1 VSNEESLLAT
11 VAHGPHAHGQEHDR
25 RAIFACCLRGQSYG
39 LRHSEDV
46 TLLPWTQRYAAPG
59 PVPGVPSWMLGLLS
73 VQGTVQAIVDLGAF
87 LGLGMATPDDETR
100 LVFLRRDDIYVGLLV
115 DASSV
120 VRYLDDPLSPTPVS
134 SPAPAPREFGSPL
147 VVAVARVEGED
158 VRVLDGGALLDAL
171 VRALDPLEVAGVA
184 IATTVTSSGV
194 TDALAAT
201 LTPNPWLTGS
211 SNPSRGFDGPAR
223 LPDRG
228 RGEHGQPSPPAHA
241 DPSLGSAEP
250 TAQPALPTAGEGSK
264 GHDPR
269 TGALARP
276 ALTVRGH
283 NGSHNGG
290 HSAGSETTDA

>member
-1 VSNEESLLAT
+1 MSNEESQPAT
-11 VAHGPHAHGQEHDR
+11 VAHDPHAHGQEHDR
-25 RAIFACCLRGQSYG
+25 RAIFACRLRGQSYG
-39 LRHSEDV
+39 LRHNGDV
-46 TLLPWTQRYAAPG
+46 TLLPWTQRYVAPG
-59 PVPGVPSWMLGLLS
+59 PVPGVPSWMLGLLG

-115 DASSV
+115 DATSV
-120 VRYLDDPLSPTPVS
+120 VRYLDDPQSPTPMS
-134 SPAPAPREFGSPL
+134 SPAPAPSAAQAPGEVGSPL

-211 SNPSRGFDGPAR
+211 SNPRLGFDGPALSPAVGR
-223 LPDRG
+223 GEHGAPLTLSPSPDRG
-228 RGEHGQPSPPAHA
+228 RGEH
-241 DPSLGSAEP
+241 
-250 TAQPALPTAGEGSK
+250 
-264 GHDPR
+264 
-269 TGALARP
+269 RP
-276 ALTVRGH
+276 
-283 NGSHNGG
+283 
-290 HSAGSETTDA
+290 